1 LSPIIQNAAFDAAGV
16 DGVYVAVRCDRD
28 RLPAL
33 MEAVAQSGGGGN
45 VTLPH
50 KERAAA
56 VVKNPSEAVR
66 RTGACNTFWGER
78 GEIRGDNTDVE
89 GFRRA
94 LERFLGR
101 PPRDHRVLVLG
112 AGGAARAVLLALL
125 DEGVKD
131 ITLYNRTVE
140 RARAVSR
147 RIGGE
152 RVRVVSPVEELNGGQ
167 FDLIVNS
174 TRLGLDPADPRPA
187 RPDAARA
194 RRGRAGPGL
203 RRSPDAVRPGGAHV
217 RRARHRRSRDAGA
230 AGRSLVRAV
239 VGKGSPRGR
248 DARRPRGPEG
258 QRRVS
263 ARAPF
268 ADVLRFLLPARC
280 LGCASPLAMDAAG
293 AFICGAC
300 LAALREPPWP
310 RCDRCQFPAGRGAR
324 RRPPASSAPR
334 GPRRSPAR
342 SRPPS
347 WSPPPTPSCT
357 R

>member
-1 LSPIIQNAAFDAAGV
+1 MSPVSSATRVLTLLGDPVSHSLSPIIQNAAFDAAGV

-33 MEAVAQSGGGGN
+33 MEAIAQSGGGGN

-66 RTGACNTFWGER
+66 RTGACNTFWGEK

-174 TRLGLDPADPRPA
+174 TRLGLDADDPVPIDLSRLERVGAVLDLVYGDQPT
-187 RPDAARA
+187 RFVREARA
-194 RRGRAGPGL
+194 YGVPATDGGEMLVQQGAVSFERWWGREAPVEAMRAALESRRG
-203 RRSPDAVRPGGAHV
+203 
-217 RRARHRRSRDAGA
+217 
-230 AGRSLVRAV
+230 
-239 VGKGSPRGR
+239 
-248 DARRPRGPEG
+248 
-258 QRRVS
+258 S
-263 ARAPF
+263 A
-268 ADVLRFLLPARC
+268 
-280 LGCASPLAMDAAG
+280 S
-293 AFICGAC
+293 
-300 LAALREPPWP
+300 
-310 RCDRCQFPAGRGAR
+310 
-324 RRPPASSAPR
+324 
-334 GPRRSPAR
+334 
-342 SRPPS
+342 
-347 WSPPPTPSCT
+347 
-357 R
+357 